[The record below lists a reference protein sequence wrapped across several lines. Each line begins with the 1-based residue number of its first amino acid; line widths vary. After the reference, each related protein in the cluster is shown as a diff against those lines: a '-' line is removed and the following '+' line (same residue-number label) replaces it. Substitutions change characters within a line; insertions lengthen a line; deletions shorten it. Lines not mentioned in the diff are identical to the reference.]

1 MKGLKRIVLIEWA
14 KVAPYRF
21 VRTMIILLVLLFV
34 LVIFATSRINIS
46 LPGFA
51 WRNIYRFP
59 FNWSSFA
66 WVASWFNIFLAI
78 IVITVTG
85 NEFQHRTFRQQV
97 ISGYSRSEWL
107 AGKGLLIIFLALIG
121 VMMVTGTVVIFGFA
135 MTPDLTLKILFSG
148 ISVIP
153 IYFLQA
159 IGYMVIGLLFATLMR
174 NNALSILLFLLYF
187 VIIEPVIRGLSPG
200 VIRPWF
206 PVKIISHLTP
216 PPEILKLAANTNEQ
230 VSSALTFEG
239 LGIIP
244 KQLPLNINL
253 MMAMLYML
261 LFGSLIWTLIRK
273 KDL

>member
-1 MKGLKRIVLIEWA
+1 MKGLKRIALIEWA
-14 KVAPYRF
+14 KVAPYGF

-46 LPGFA
+46 LPGFS

-59 FNWSSFA
+59 YNWGSFA

-97 ISGYSRSEWL
+97 MSGYSRSEWL
-107 AGKGLLIIFLALIG
+107 AGKGLLILFLALTG
-121 VMMVTGTVVIFGFA
+121 VLMVTGTVVIFGFA
-135 MTPDLTLKILFSG
+135 MTPDLTIKTLFSG

-153 IYFLQA
+153 VYFLQA
-159 IGYMVIGLLFATLMR
+159 IGYMVIGLLFATLLR
-174 NNALSILLFLLYF
+174 NNALSILLFFLYF
-187 VIIEPVIRGLSPG
+187 ILIEPVIRGLSPG

-216 PPEILKLAANTNEQ
+216 PPEILQLASHTNEEL
-230 VSSALTFEG
+230 SSALTFEG

-244 KQLPLNINL
+244 RQLPQVTNL
-253 MMAMLYML
+253 MMALLYIF
-261 LFGSLIWTLIRK
+261 LFGSLIWIIIRK